1 MAGQYWISHQYH
13 LGYYFWWQWTAAV
26 AAVDYRDSIQWRQW
40 WWCLM
45 AAAAFDG
52 VRWRRR
58 WTMMRGQKG
67 GARTSNTTTSQHNE
81 RMRGRCNERTTRY
94 EGVTTS
100 WRDETMR
107 GSMTRRRYNE
117 RAAHQEAMRQPVG
130 VTRGPKGGAG
140 RNERTKRGDATTSWR
155 NELAR
160 GWHNERTNGERRCNN
175 QLVWQDNRRAAQWE
189 DNKRRCDNQLAWQ
202 DDTRAAR
209 REATQ
214 PRSLSGP
221 NVIDWRGGSHG
232 HARVERKPEW
242 LGIGDELQVVSDVVQ
257 KSVRAR
263 RHHKDVRTKMAHPF
277 VRVLQGPTWF

>member
-1 MAGQYWISHQYH
+1 
-13 LGYYFWWQWTAAV
+13 
-26 AAVDYRDSIQWRQW
+26 
-40 WWCLM
+40 M

-117 RAAHQEAMRQPVG
+117 RAARQEAMRQPVG

-160 GWHNERTNGERRCNN
+160 GWHNERTVRGNATISLRDKTMRGQRNERTARGDATTSWCDKTTRGRRNERTTRGDATTSWHDKMTPGRRN
-175 QLVWQDNRRAAQWE
+175 EKRHNLV
-189 DNKRRCDNQLAWQ
+189 
-202 DDTRAAR
+202 
-209 REATQ
+209 
-214 PRSLSGP
+214 
-221 NVIDWRGGSHG
+221 VF
-232 HARVERKPEW
+232 RV
-242 LGIGDELQVVSDVVQ
+242 Q
-257 KSVRAR
+257 
-263 RHHKDVRTKMAHPF
+263 T
-277 VRVLQGPTWF
+277 